1 MEFVVKEE
9 LLNGVLQYLATRPYA
24 EVAGL
29 IKAIHEGVTPHGEI
43 IHEDTSLAEKSGQES

>member
-29 IKAIHEGVTPHGEI
+29 IKAIHEGITPHGEI
-43 IHEDTSLAEKSGQES
+43 IHEEKAVSSNDQEG

>member
-9 LLNGVLQYLATRPYA
+9 LLNAVLQYLSTRPYA

-29 IKAIHEGVTPHGEI
+29 IKAIHEGVTPHGGI
-43 IHEDTSLAEKSGQES
+43 VHEERQQVDSESN

>member
-43 IHEDTSLAEKSGQES
+43 IHEEKAVSGNDQEG